1 MKQKITFSGHSMIFN
16 IAFIGLNLLGLTF
29 LVLGNHENFVDSS
42 GLLNMVGLILMILT
56 IGGLILF
63 KGKMMMSSVS
73 RVLVGGLFIVSG
85 LVKANDPIG
94 FSYKLEEYFE
104 DGALAYRIKEL
115 FGAPSFSLEFLM
127 DSALFL
133 SILICI
139 AEIVLGVLTIIG
151 GKIKIVSYFM
161 LFMMLFFTFLT
172 WHTANCDSE
181 ATFVDRDTYEMKDR
195 KSVV

>member
-1 MKQKITFSGHSMIFN
+1 MKEKITFSGHSMIFN
-16 IAFIGLNLLGLTF
+16 IVFIVLNLLGLTF

-42 GLLNMVGLILMILT
+42 GFFNMLGLILMILT

-161 LFMMLFFTFLT
+161 LFMMLFFS
-172 WHTANCDSE
+172 NNIYS
-181 ATFVDRDTYEMKDR
+181 
-195 KSVV
+195 